1 MAATTK
7 TEVTTEHFLPFR
19 DLTKTLEQFKVA
31 GGDASS
37 FVEARRKDVAALTAA
52 NKIAYE
58 ALEAL
63 ARTQADMLT
72 QAFESMQESAKGAL
86 TMAVGGA
93 ESTKH
98 TESAQKAWQKMLFD
112 INELGEMARK
122 AQASAMAGLSKRAQ
136 ENAKAVT
143 DLAHAT
149 K

>member
-1 MAATTK
+1 MATTTK
-7 TEVTTEHFLPFR
+7 TKVTSGDLLPFR

-31 GGDASS
+31 GVDTSA

-58 ALEAL
+58 ALQGL

-72 QAFESMQESAKGAL
+72 QALESMHESATGAL
-86 TMAVGGA
+86 TMSVGGA
-93 ESTKH
+93 DATKH
-98 TESAQKAWQKMLFD
+98 TDAAQKAWQKMLSD

-122 AQASAMAGLSKRAQ
+122 AQANAMAGLSKRAQ
-136 ENAKAVT
+136 ENAKAIT
-143 DLAHAT
+143 DLAHAS

>member
-7 TEVTTEHFLPFR
+7 TEVTTGDFLPFR
-19 DLTKTLEQFKVA
+19 DLTKTLEQFQVA
-31 GGDASS
+31 GADASS

-93 ESTKH
+93 PSTKH
-98 TESAQKAWQKMLFD
+98 IESAQQAWQKMLVD

-136 ENAKAVT
+136 ENAKAIT
-143 DLAHAT
+143 DLAHAS